1 MVFQECDA
9 GFKWQT
15 TLKSHMLTHKEDYK
29 PLQCKEC
36 NVSFTKAADLEKH
49 RQFHSGERRF
59 ACKVSVASRLQ
70 NCANPAEYNYRPH
83 KWRARVSVH
92 VQKIRTGHI
101 FQQPVRSLQKRK
113 GSTVT
118 RH

>member
-1 MVFQECDA
+1 MWVLLYVMVPVCTVFQECDA

-36 NVSFTKAADLEKH
+36 DVSFTKAADLEKH

-59 ACKVSVASRLQ
+59 ACKVSLSLT
-70 NCANPAEYNYRPH
+70 
-83 KWRARVSVH
+83 
-92 VQKIRTGHI
+92 VQ
-101 FQQPVRSLQKRK
+101 
-113 GSTVT
+113 GSTSLSSG
-118 RH
+118 RYIS